1 MIRLANKFDIDAIV
15 QHLKEFAI
23 ESKNPLTNNPLLWS
37 KTHTEAILASI
48 FAGQGFILIDE
59 EKNGILVAVKTQC
72 FWLKD
77 VWQLQEVMLHSR
89 SKILSAR
96 LVKEYVK
103 ISKEMLA
110 KNEISQAVLA
120 SYLDCDYSR
129 WGLSKFELHW
139 EIK

>member
-1 MIRLANKFDIDAIV
+1 MIRLANRFDIPEIV
-15 QHLKEFAI
+15 ELLKEFAI
-23 ESKNPLTNNPLLWS
+23 NSENPLTNNPLLWS
-37 KTHTEAILASI
+37 KTHTEAILANILS
-48 FAGQGFILIDE
+48 GKGFILIDD
-59 EKNGILVAVKTQC
+59 KKSGMLVAVKTQC

-77 VWQLQEVMLHSR
+77 VWQLQEVMLHTR

-110 KNEISQAVLA
+110 KGEISQAVLA
-120 SYLDCDYSR
+120 SYTNCDYSR
-129 WGLSKFELHW
+129 LGLNKFELHW